1 MILSPT
7 QLAAPSDSQ
16 DAGSAGNRRSWRPM
30 VNKVILV
37 GNLGRDPEVRSLPSG
52 QPVASF
58 GVATSRRWKD
68 RDGNRQEQTEWHNVV
83 CFGKQAEIAGQYL
96 TKGKQVFVEGRIQTR
111 SWDDK
116 NSGEKKYRTEIVC
129 ENFQMLG
136 GRGGEGGGR
145 GGGAGGGAGGP
156 PPPQEDQ
163 PPHRRRRRGRR
174 RHSPRLRERA
184 LLRRRQRRR
193 RCHRRRGRRHPVLR
207 RDGGYFFPVGAALT
221 AAPLTRSRAAPAAR
235 AAG

>member
-1 MILSPT
+1 
-7 QLAAPSDSQ
+7 
-16 DAGSAGNRRSWRPM
+16 M

-58 GVATSRRWKD
+58 SVATSRRWKD

-116 NSGEKKYRTEIVC
+116 TTGEKKYRTEIIC
-129 ENFQMLG
+129 DNFQMLG
-136 GRGGEGGGR
+136 SAGGSR
-145 GGGAGGGAGGP
+145 GGGGAQGTPEYDEHSYGGGSGGGQAGGAAGG
-156 PPPQEDQ
+156 EDDDI
-163 PPHRRRRRGRR
+163 P
-174 RHSPRLRERA
+174 
-184 LLRRRQRRR
+184 
-193 RCHRRRGRRHPVLR
+193 
-207 RDGGYFFPVGAALT
+207 F
-221 AAPLTRSRAAPAAR
+221 
-235 AAG
+235 